1 MLRGGRGER
10 AANLGGAM
18 AKVRVGIVYGG
29 RSVEHEVS
37 IHSATSILQALD
49 PSRYDVS
56 LIAISHDGR
65 WHIGGPKMLPAAVLN
80 APEVSLPAIPG
91 ERTLVSAD
99 GRPAAQLDVI
109 VPIVHGTGGED
120 GCLQGFLE
128 LAGVPYV
135 GAGVLGSAIQMDKDV
150 TKRLLQ
156 AAGIPVVPWVTVR
169 KHELAAIERVV
180 ERLVREI
187 GLPCFVKPANT
198 GSSVGIS
205 KVKTRGE
212 LAPALREAVR
222 YDEKLLIE
230 QAVDAR
236 EIEIAVLGNERPEA
250 SVPGEIIPHK
260 EWYDY
265 EAKYVDERTEL
276 IVPARVPEAV
286 AAELQRL
293 AVLAFT
299 TLEGAGLARVDFFVE
314 KTTDRIWLNE
324 LNSLPGFT
332 EVSMYPR
339 LWQAS
344 GLAYPALLD
353 RLIELAVERG
363 RGREKLEREYK
374 QG

>member
-1 MLRGGRGER
+1 V
-10 AANLGGAM
+10 
-18 AKVRVGIVYGG
+18 AKIRVGIVYGG

-65 WHIGGPKMLPAAVLN
+65 WHIGGPKMLPAAVVA
-80 APEVSLPAIPG
+80 APEVTLPAIPG
-91 ERTLVSAD
+91 QRTLVSASD

-135 GAGVLGSAIQMDKDV
+135 GSGVLGSAIQMDKDV
-150 TKRLLQ
+150 SKRLLA
-156 AAGIPVVPWVTVR
+156 AAGVPVVPWVTVR
-169 KHELAAIERVV
+169 KHELAALDAVV
-180 ERLVREI
+180 DRLTREI
-187 GLPCFVKPANT
+187 GFPCFVKPANT

-205 KVKTRGE
+205 KVKARAE
-212 LAPALREAVR
+212 LAPALREAFR
-222 YDEKLLIE
+222 FDEKVLVE
-230 QAVDAR
+230 QGVNAR
-236 EIEIAVLGNERPEA
+236 EVEIAVLGNERPEA
-250 SVPGEIIPHK
+250 SVPGEIVPHK

-265 EAKYVDERTEL
+265 EAKYADERTEL
-276 IVPARVPEAV
+276 IVPAKVPAAV
-286 AAELQRL
+286 ATELQRL
-293 AVLAFT
+293 AVLAFSV
-299 TLEGAGLARVDFFVE
+299 LEGAGLARVDFFLE
-314 KTTDRIWLNE
+314 KGSDRIWLNE

-344 GLAYPALLD
+344 GVAYPALLD
-353 RLIELAVERG
+353 RLIELALERG
-363 RGREKLEREYK
+363 RSREKLEREYK
-374 QG
+374 S

>member
-1 MLRGGRGER
+1 MP
-10 AANLGGAM
+10 
-18 AKVRVGIVYGG
+18 KIRVGIVYGG

-56 LIAISHDGR
+56 LIAISTDGR
-65 WHIGGPKMLPAAVLN
+65 WHIGDPKMLPAAVVN
-80 APEVSLPAIPG
+80 AEEVTLPAIPG
-91 ERTLVSAD
+91 ERTLVSVAS
-99 GRPAAQLDVI
+99 GSPAAQLDVM

-150 TKRLLQ
+150 SKRLLE
-156 AAGIPVVPWVTVR
+156 AAGLPVAPWITLLAS
-169 KHELAAIERVV
+169 ELGARDRVEERVL
-180 ERLVREI
+180 RAI

-205 KVKTRGE
+205 KVKRRGE
-212 LAPALREAVR
+212 LAAALREASR
-222 YDEKLLIE
+222 YDEKLLVE
-230 QAVDAR
+230 QAIDAR
-236 EIEIAVLGNERPEA
+236 EIEIAVLGNESPEA
-250 SVPGEIIPHK
+250 SVPGEIVPHK

-265 EAKYVDERTEL
+265 EAKYVDESTEL
-276 IVPARVPEAV
+276 IVPAAVSEEV

-293 AVLAFT
+293 ALEAFRV
-299 TLEGAGLARVDFFVE
+299 LEGSGLARVDFFLE
-314 KTTDRIWLNE
+314 RGTDRIYVNE

-344 GLAYPALLD
+344 GLPYPALLD
-353 RLIELAVERG
+353 RLIELALERG
-363 RGREKLEREYK
+363 KRRERLERTY
-374 QG
+374 QRG

>member
-1 MLRGGRGER
+1 V
-10 AANLGGAM
+10 

-37 IHSATSILQALD
+37 IASATSILQALD

-65 WHIGGPKMLPAAVLN
+65 WHIGGPKMLPAAVVN
-80 APEVSLPAIPG
+80 APEVTLPAIPG

-99 GRPAAQLDVI
+99 DGKPAAQLDVI

-150 TKRLLQ
+150 TKRLLR
-156 AAGIPVVPWVTVR
+156 AAGVPVVPWVTVR
-169 KHELAAIERVV
+169 KHELAAEAVVAERV
-180 ERLVREI
+180 LREI

-205 KVKTRGE
+205 KVKTRSE
-212 LAPALREAVR
+212 LGPALREAAR
-222 YDEKLLIE
+222 YDEKLLVE

-250 SVPGEIIPHK
+250 SVPGEIVPHK

-276 IVPARVPEAV
+276 IVPAKVSEAV
-286 AAELQRL
+286 SAELQRL

-299 TLEGAGLARVDFFVE
+299 TLEGAGLARVDFFLE
-314 KTTDRIWLNE
+314 RANDRIWLNE

-353 RLIELAVERG
+353 RLIELAIERG

>member
-1 MLRGGRGER
+1 
-10 AANLGGAM
+10 M

-37 IHSATSILQALD
+37 INSATSILQALD

-65 WHIGGPKMLPAAVLN
+65 WHIGGPRMLPAAVVK
-80 APEVSLPAIPG
+80 APEVTLPAIPG
-91 ERTLVSAD
+91 QRTLVSATD
-99 GRPAAQLDVI
+99 GKPAAQLDVI

-128 LAGVPYV
+128 LAGVHYV
-135 GAGVLGSAIQMDKDV
+135 GSVVLGSAIQMDKDV

-169 KHELAAIERVV
+169 KHELAGIDALV
-180 ERLVREI
+180 ERILHTI

-205 KVKTRGE
+205 KVKARAE

-222 YDEKLLIE
+222 YDEKVLVE

-236 EIEIAVLGNERPEA
+236 EIEVAVLGNERPEA
-250 SVPGEIIPHK
+250 SVPGEIVPHK

-276 IVPARVPEAV
+276 IVPAKVPESV

-293 AVLAFT
+293 AVLAFA

-314 KTTDRIWLNE
+314 KGTDRIWLNE

-339 LWQAS
+339 LWEAS
-344 GLAYPALLD
+344 GLPYPQLLD
-353 RLIELAVERG
+353 RVIELA
-363 RGREKLEREYK
+363 LERHRKRAALETTFRAV
-374 QG
+374 

>member
-1 MLRGGRGER
+1 
-10 AANLGGAM
+10 M
-18 AKVRVGIVYGG
+18 AKIRVGIVYGG

-37 IHSATSILQALD
+37 INSATSILQALD

-65 WHIGGPKMLPAAVLN
+65 WHIGNPKMLPAAVVN
-80 APEVSLPAIPG
+80 APEVTLPAIPG
-91 ERTLVSAD
+91 ERTLVSAAD

-120 GCLQGFLE
+120 GSLQGFLE

-135 GAGVLGSAIQMDKDV
+135 GSGVLGSAIQMDKDV

-156 AAGIPVVPWVTVR
+156 TAGIPVVPWVTVR
-169 KHELAAIERVV
+169 KHELAAIEPVLERVI
-180 ERLVREI
+180 RAI

-205 KVKTRGE
+205 KVKARAE
-212 LAPALREAVR
+212 LAPALHEAAR
-222 YDEKLLIE
+222 YDEKLLVE
-230 QAVDAR
+230 QAIDAR
-236 EIEIAVLGNERPEA
+236 EVEVAVLGNERPEA
-250 SVPGEIIPHK
+250 SVPGEIVPHK

-265 EAKYVDERTEL
+265 EAKYIDESTEL

-286 AAELQRL
+286 AAELQRI
-293 AVLAFT
+293 AVQAFSV
-299 TLEGAGLARVDFFVE
+299 LEGAGLARVDFFLE
-314 KTTDRIWLNE
+314 RGSDRIWLNE

-344 GLAYPALLD
+344 GLSYPALLD
-353 RLIELAVERG
+353 RLVELALERG
-363 RGREKLEREYK
+363 RSRDKLERTFSK
-374 QG
+374 G